1 MGVLGMLK
9 RRTKRKLISVG
20 IVLALTF
27 VVLIAGADARR
38 LGWDDWSICDYVWW
52 C

>member
-1 MGVLGMLK
+1 MGVLIVLK

-27 VVLIAGADARR
+27 VVLIAGADAGRW
-38 LGWDDWSICDYVWW
+38 GGGWSICDYVWW